1 MLDFA
6 SHQVRDHFAVGFA
19 QEFAAVG
26 DQLVA
31 QRLEILDDAVV
42 DQRHRP
48 GDVRMGIVDR
58 RRAMCRPARMRNP
71 GVAVQLV
78 RGELAR
84 EIVELALGTAAL
96 ELAVLHGADAG
107 RVIAAIFERFRPSN
121 RRCATASRPTIPT
134 IPHMLLLVL
143 LRLLARPKAGGPA
156 GKSLLL
162 AARDGQ
168 LVRRDILGHHR
179 TSADD
184 RAGADADR
192 CNQRAVGA
200 DEGARADLRPILAE
214 TVVIAGDGAGAD
226 IGFLADRRVADVA

>member
-1 MLDFA
+1 M
-6 SHQVRDHFAVGFA
+6 RDHFAVGFA

-26 DQLVA
+26 DQLVT

-58 RRAMCRPARMRNP
+58 RRAMCRPASMRNP
-71 GVAVQLV
+71 DIAVQLF
-78 RGELAR
+78 RGEFAR
-84 EIVELALGTAAL
+84 EIVELALGTAAF
-96 ELAVLHGADAG
+96 ELAALHRADAG
-107 RVIAAIFERFRPSN
+107 RVIAAIFKRFRPSN

-143 LRLLARPKAGGPA
+143 LRLLARPEAGGPA
-156 GKSLLL
+156 GKSLCSPRAIASSS
-162 AARDGQ
+162 AATF
-168 LVRRDILGHHR
+168 LVTTDRRR
-179 TSADD
+179 RS
-184 RAGADADR
+184 RRADADR

-200 DEGARADLRPILAE
+200 DECARADLRPILAE

-226 IGFLADRRVADVA
+226 IGFLADRRIADVA